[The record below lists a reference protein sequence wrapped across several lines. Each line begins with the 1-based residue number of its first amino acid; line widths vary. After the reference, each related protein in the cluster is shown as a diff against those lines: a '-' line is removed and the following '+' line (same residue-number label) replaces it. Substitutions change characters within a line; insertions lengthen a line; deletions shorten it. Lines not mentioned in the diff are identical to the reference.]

1 MSNDLRGSDIKTTA
15 LDLKTK
21 YRVLDAHILDRPA
34 PPEARVMK
42 PTFGPAEPCSPLIF
56 AKKLDME
63 TRLKEVAFD
72 ALGELNV
79 TIRDDQA
86 GAASLC
92 QLLATHAN
100 DVVLLLDWAGDLLD
114 ELTYQDQVLG
124 RFIDRHIDKKEPSV
138 WDVYRRKQHLVNKYP
153 PRLDKQPPKL

>member
-1 MSNDLRGSDIKTTA
+1 MTDLRGSDIKATA
-15 LDLKTK
+15 LNLKTK
-21 YRVLDAHILDRPA
+21 YHVLDAHILDRPA

-42 PTFGPAEPCSPLIF
+42 PNFGPAEPCNPLIS

-72 ALGELNV
+72 ALGELRIV
-79 TIRDDQA
+79 IRDGQA
-86 GAASLC
+86 GAANLC

-100 DVVLLLDWAGDLLD
+100 DAVLLDWAADLLD
-114 ELTYQDQVLG
+114 ELTYQNQVLG

-138 WDVYRRKQHLVNKYP
+138 WDIYRRKQHLVNKYP
-153 PRLDKQPPKL
+153 PRLDKQPPKM

>member
-1 MSNDLRGSDIKTTA
+1 MTDLRGSDIKTTA
-15 LDLKTK
+15 LNLKTK
-21 YRVLDAHILDRPA
+21 YQVLSGHILDRPA

-42 PTFGPAEPCSPLIF
+42 PNFGPAEPCNPLIS

-86 GAASLC
+86 GATSLC
-92 QLLATHAN
+92 QLLATHSN
-100 DVVLLLDWAGDLLD
+100 NIVLQLDWAGDILD
-114 ELTYQDQVLG
+114 ELTHQNQVIG

-138 WDVYRRKQHLVNKYP
+138 WDIYRRKQHLVNKYP

>member
-1 MSNDLRGSDIKTTA
+1 MTDLRGSDIKITA
-15 LDLKTK
+15 LNLKTK

-42 PTFGPAEPCSPLIF
+42 PTFGPAEPCNPLIF

-72 ALGELNV
+72 VLGELNV

-86 GAASLC
+86 GATSLC

-100 DVVLLLDWAGDLLD
+100 DAVLLLDWADDLLD
-114 ELTYQDQVLG
+114 ELDYQDQTLG
-124 RFIDRHIDKKEPSV
+124 RFIDRHIDKKDPSV
-138 WDVYRRKQHLVNKYP
+138 WDVHRRKQHLVNKYP
-153 PRLDKQPPKL
+153 PRLDKQPPKI